1 MRDGKCRSCGALTV
15 FAKQNGLQVGGH
27 SGGVFIYTSWATMPA
42 PAVAFVCTSCGYFEH
57 YVIDRKKLE
66 EVARTW
72 TRVAAEDAEPR

>member
-15 FAKQNGLQVGGH
+15 YARQNGLKVGDH
-27 SGGVFIYTSWATMPA
+27 SNGVFIYTSWVTTPV

-57 YVIDRKKLE
+57 YVIDGQKLA

-72 TRVAAEDAEPR
+72 TRVTGEDEARQ